1 LSVNRHGAGLAVT
14 HASTL
19 NDILSVLALV
29 KEEVVRPLLYRDTEE
44 VVERAEVL
52 HRELLL
58 ESCSGALE
66 KL

>member
-1 LSVNRHGAGLAVT
+1 
-14 HASTL
+14 
-19 NDILSVLALV
+19 LALV